1 MRIELDKLEGD
12 GSAFAH
18 TYEAGEIVLDEETA
32 RLTEAPQ
39 INGRVTR
46 RSESEVRLQ
55 GTITA
60 RAEVECDRCLKSLT
74 FPVETDFDVTYIPAA
89 DYESAATAAELQ
101 EEDLS
106 ISVFDGE
113 TIDIDD
119 LVREQVLLALPPR
132 LLCREECKGLCPVC
146 GADRN
151 QSECACAPTEI
162 DPRWAGLAGLKQ
174 EQKNG
179 K

>member
-1 MRIELDKLEGD
+1 MRIELDKLEGNR
-12 GSAFAH
+12 SAFAH

-39 INGRVTR
+39 IDGRITR
-46 RSESEVRLQ
+46 SGQEVRLQ
-55 GTITA
+55 GTLTA
-60 RAEVECDRCLKSLT
+60 RAEVECDRCLKT
-74 FPVETDFDVTYIPAA
+74 VTVPIETDFDVTYIPTV
-89 DYESAATAAELQ
+89 DYERAATAAELQ

-106 ISVFDGE
+106 VSVFDGE
-113 TIDIDD
+113 AIDIDD

-132 LLCREECKGLCPVC
+132 MLCGEECKGLCPVC

-151 QSECACAPTEI
+151 QSDCACAPTEI

>member
-1 MRIELDKLEGD
+1 MRIELDKLEGNK
-12 GSAFAH
+12 SAFAH

-32 RLTEAPQ
+32 RLVEAPQ
-39 INGRVTR
+39 INGRIA
-46 RSESEVRLQ
+46 RSGQEVRLQ
-55 GTITA
+55 GTVTA
-60 RAEVECDRCLKSLT
+60 RAEVECDRCLKT
-74 FPVETDFDVTYIPAA
+74 VAVPIETRFDVTYIPAV
-89 DYESAATAAELQ
+89 DYERAATAAELR

-106 ISVFDGE
+106 VSVFDGE

-119 LVREQVLLALPPR
+119 LVREQVHLALPPR
-132 LLCREECKGLCPVC
+132 MLCGEECKGLCPVC

-162 DPRWAGLAGLKQ
+162 DPRWAVLAGLKQ
-174 EQKNG
+174 EQKND

>member
-1 MRIELDKLEGD
+1 MRIELDKLEGNR
-12 GSAFAH
+12 SAFAH

-32 RLTEAPQ
+32 RLSEAPQ
-39 INGRVTR
+39 INGRIN
-46 RSESEVRLQ
+46 RSGQEVRLQ
-55 GTITA
+55 GTVTA
-60 RAEVECDRCLKSLT
+60 RAEVECDRCLKT
-74 FPVETDFDVTYIPAA
+74 VDVPIETEFDVTYIPSV
-89 DYESAATAAELQ
+89 DYERAVTAELQ

-106 ISVFDGE
+106 VSVFDGE
-113 TIDIDD
+113 AIDIDD

-132 LLCREECKGLCPVC
+132 LLCGEQCKGLCPVC

-151 QSECACAPTEI
+151 QSECASCAPTET